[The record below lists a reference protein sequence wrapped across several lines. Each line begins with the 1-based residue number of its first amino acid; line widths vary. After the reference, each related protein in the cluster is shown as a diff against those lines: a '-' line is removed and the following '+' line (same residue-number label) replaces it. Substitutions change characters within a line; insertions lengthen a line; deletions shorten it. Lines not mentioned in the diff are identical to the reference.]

1 MPLSDADPAPLS
13 KELPMT
19 TPKTLNGLQALPA
32 IAAPLVVFRHC
43 AKEIGGAYAFA
54 HGQVGV
60 GLPSSTVKRASD

>member
-1 MPLSDADPAPLS
+1 
-13 KELPMT
+13 MT

-32 IAAPLVVFRHC
+32 IAALLVVFRHC